1 MSENKRASACP
12 AEALRKRV
20 RQAERDAGERPGL
33 TSDERASAF
42 IFSAISV
49 GTPPRRPD
57 STSTFLIQSI
67 SVCAEQR
74 ILGAITWIAAY
85 RDECSAS

>member
-12 AEALRKRV
+12 AETLRKRL
-20 RQAERDAGERPGL
+20 RQAERDAGERPSL
-33 TSDERASAF
+33 TGDERASAF

-49 GTPPRRPD
+49 GTPPRRPS
-57 STSTFLIQSI
+57 STSILLKQSF
-67 SVCAEQR
+67 SMCAKQP
-74 ILGAITWIAAY
+74 IFGAIAWIAEY